1 MTDTHS
7 TQPFDPRRTERRVWV
22 PDNVSN
28 TFNNNE
34 TVPFNEDPMQPSH
47 GYSDSRSKKGSSWL
61 WIILA
66 MVLVAGG
73 VCAWY
78 FLVYNKDASDV
89 EELVVDDDEPSAY
102 DELVEADDVDA
113 SEYAPA
119 VETPAPVST
128 PAPARATVP
137 APARVATPAVAPQPA
152 RRTQTIDEDPAPAS
166 PQTPAQPAR
175 RRQTID
181 DDDTSNG
188 PRRQQM
194 D

>member
-22 PDNVSN
+22 PDNVNN

-47 GYSDSRSKKGSSWL
+47 GYSDSRSKKGSSWV

-119 VETPAPVST
+119 VETEAPAVSTPVRTTTPTPARVST
-128 PAPARATVP
+128 PAVT
-137 APARVATPAVAPQPA
+137 PQPA
-152 RRTQTIDEDPAPAS
+152 RPTQSIDDEPAPAA
-166 PQTPAQPAR
+166 PQTPAQPSR
-175 RRQTID
+175 RGGQTID
-181 DDDTSNG
+181 DDPPT
-188 PRRQQM
+188 RRQQM

>member
-28 TFNNNE
+28 TFNNSE

-78 FLVYNKDASDV
+78 FLVYSKDASEV

-119 VETPAPVST
+119 METPAP
-128 PAPARATVP
+128 APT
-137 APARVATPAVAPQPA
+137 PARVTTPTPTAVTPTMTPQPV
-152 RRTQTIDEDPAPAS
+152 RRTQTIDEEPAAPA
-166 PQTPAQPAR
+166 TPAAPTR
-175 RRQTID
+175 SRQTID
-181 DDDTSNG
+181 DDD
-188 PRRQQM
+188 PPARRQQM

>member
-28 TFNNNE
+28 TFNNSE

-78 FLVYNKDASDV
+78 FLVYSKDASDV

-113 SEYAPA
+113 SEYSPA
-119 VETPAPVST
+119 VETEAPAVSTPVRTTTPTPARVST
-128 PAPARATVP
+128 PAVT
-137 APARVATPAVAPQPA
+137 PQPA
-152 RRTQTIDEDPAPAS
+152 RPTQSIDDEPAPS
-166 PQTPAQPAR
+166 TPQTPAQPSR
-175 RRQTID
+175 RGGQTID
-181 DDDTSNG
+181 DDPPT
-188 PRRQQM
+188 RRQQM